1 MMMTENE
8 RHTQFDRAITR
19 LAEELGDEW
28 SVSISDRSTHF
39 SQWWGATLSGPG
51 QAAVRVRR
59 LDCERWRMSAEYPPK
74 TGPYG
79 VPSITQTMTRPAV
92 KLAGDLRRRLI
103 DIYLPDL
110 AQALE
115 AAAIADARD
124 DVARG
129 VVDDM
134 EALLPGTYVSD
145 RNAGSHRL
153 RPDLHARWTRQGD
166 VPLSVALHS
175 RANYG
180 AVLTVDGLDP
190 AQARAALEFV
200 ARLVQS
206 PPDGI
211 RRPACRAGCRGRQG
225 HRRRRLG
232 TPERLRRRHRGP
244 LHRALGRRR
253 CRVDVDRLG
262 RVPRRHPR
270 RRAARR
276 RPVREAS
283 ELGRT
288 PTGWAAAPSVG
299 PTRGLTRSTPEG
311 VDHRRAGAVIC
322 RLGPLDGRYALRSA
336 MKDLL
341 GELVDQRLPGLL
353 DPPGEEL
360 LPELPVCLAE

>member
-1 MMMTENE
+1 MMTENE

-206 PPDGI
+206 PPTASDVPPAAPVVEVVKATDDGGWAHLNVFVDGTEVPFTEHSVDAGAGWTWTDWAEY
-211 RRPACRAGCRGRQG
+211 RDATLAAATPAARAVLVEAFADPGGG
-225 HRRRRLG
+225 EYV
-232 TPERLRRRHRGP
+232 T
-244 LHRALGRRR
+244 GRR
-253 CRVDVDRLG
+253 
-262 RVPRRHPR
+262 
-270 RRAARR
+270 
-276 RPVREAS
+276 
-283 ELGRT
+283 
-288 PTGWAAAPSVG
+288 
-299 PTRGLTRSTPEG
+299 
-311 VDHRRAGAVIC
+311 GA
-322 RLGPLDGRYALRSA
+322 DW
-336 MKDLL
+336 
-341 GELVDQRLPGLL
+341 L
-353 DPPGEEL
+353 DPVEPGQE
-360 LPELPVCLAE
+360 PGAA